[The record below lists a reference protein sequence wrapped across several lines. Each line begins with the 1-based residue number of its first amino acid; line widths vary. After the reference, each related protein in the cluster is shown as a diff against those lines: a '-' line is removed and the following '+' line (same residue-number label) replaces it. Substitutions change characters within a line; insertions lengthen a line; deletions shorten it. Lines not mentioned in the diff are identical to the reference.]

1 MVKKKKSN
9 KILYILLG
17 LVVLLVIFAI
27 VGKSAGWIG
36 KAKEI
41 EVELAKARSE
51 RIIETVSASGMI
63 QPVYEVKISPDVPGE
78 IIELNVEEGD
88 SVEREQ
94 VLIRLRPDI
103 YQSALERAKANLNQ
117 QKANLA
123 DARARIAR
131 AEAQLLRAENEYKR
145 NKDLRDQN
153 VISAADFE
161 ISEANYKVAQND
173 LISAKESENASEYIV
188 ASSQASVKE
197 AEENL
202 RFTTIRAP
210 ISGVVSKL
218 DVELGER
225 VVGTAQMT
233 GTEMLRI
240 ADLTKMEARVDVNE
254 NDIIRVSVG
263 DTAEIDVDSYTHT
276 GKLFT
281 GLVTN
286 IANTANDKT
295 SPDAVTEFE
304 VRIRILNSSYKEL
317 LEEQGTVSPFRPGM
331 TASVDITTEVKNDV
345 LTIPLAAVTTRN
357 PNEKNNEG
365 GEGKEEDEGENGEEE
380 GTESSGSSMGA
391 KKDEAVEVVF
401 LHEEGKAKMVEV
413 ETGISDFENIEILSG
428 ISDGDEVIKG
438 PFIAVSKRLKD
449 GDLVVEKKG
458 ANRNDEEEEE
468 SEE

>member
-1 MVKKKKSN
+1 MAKKKKSN
-9 KILYILLG
+9 KILYILVG
-17 LVVLLVIFAI
+17 LVVVLVIFAI

-41 EVELAKARSE
+41 EVETAKAQTE
-51 RIIETVSASGMI
+51 RIVETVSASGMI

-78 IIELNVEEGD
+78 IIELNIEEGD
-88 SVEREQ
+88 SVQRDQ
-94 VLIRLRPDI
+94 VLLRIRPDI
-103 YQSALERAKANLNQ
+103 YQSSLERAKANLNQ

-131 AEAQLLRAENEYKR
+131 AQAQLLRAENEYNR
-145 NKDLRDQN
+145 NRDLKDQN

-161 ISEANYKVAQND
+161 LSEANYKVAKND
-173 LISAKESENASEYIV
+173 LVSARESENASQYIV
-188 ASSQASVKE
+188 ASAEASVKE

-210 ISGVVSKL
+210 ISGIVSKL

-263 DTAEIDVDSYTHT
+263 DTAEVDVDSYTHT
-276 GKLFT
+276 GKLFK
-281 GLVTN
+281 GIVTN

-304 VRIRILNSSYKEL
+304 VRIRIINDSYREL
-317 LEEQGTVSPFRPGM
+317 VEEQGSVSPFRPGM
-331 TASVDITTEVKNDV
+331 TASVDITTEVKEDI

-357 PNEKNNEG
+357 PNDK
-365 GEGKEEDEGENGEEE
+365 KKAEGEEQDDAAEEKKS
-380 GTESSGSSMGA
+380 TGA
-391 KKDEAVEVVF
+391 KDEVVEVVF
-401 LHEEGKAKMVEV
+401 LFNEGQAKMVEV
-413 ETGISDFENIEILSG
+413 ETGISDFENIEILKG
-428 ISDGDEVIKG
+428 ISSGDEVVKG

-449 GDLVVEKKG
+449 GDLVTVKEGGKQG
-458 ANRNDEEEEE
+458 EEDE
-468 SEE
+468 SDD

>member
-1 MVKKKKSN
+1 
-9 KILYILLG
+9 
-17 LVVLLVIFAI
+17 
-27 VGKSAGWIG
+27 
-36 KAKEI
+36 
-41 EVELAKARSE
+41 
-51 RIIETVSASGMI
+51 MI

-88 SVEREQ
+88 SVQRGDL
-94 VLIRLRPDI
+94 LIKLKPDI
-103 YQSALERAKANLNQ
+103 YESALERVQANLNQ

-123 DARARIAR
+123 EASARVAR
-131 AEAQLLRAENEYKR
+131 AEAQLIRSESEFKR

-173 LISAKESENASEYIV
+173 LKSALESQKAARYIV
-188 ASSQASVKE
+188 ASAEASVKE
-197 AEENL
+197 ARENL
-202 RFTTIRAP
+202 GFTSIRAP
-210 ISGVVSKL
+210 ISGIVSKL

-254 NDIIRVSVG
+254 NDIIRVTEG

-276 GKLFT
+276 GKLFK
-281 GLVTN
+281 GVVTN

-304 VRIRILNSSYKEL
+304 VRIRILNSSYQDL
-317 LEEQGTVSPFRPGM
+317 LEEQRSVSPFRPGM
-331 TASVDITTEVKNDV
+331 TASVDVTTEVKNDI
-345 LTIPLAAVTTRN
+345 LTIPLSAVTTRN
-357 PNEKNNEG
+357 PNEKKSEEG
-365 GEGKEEDEGENGEEE
+365 GENEDEETSSEEE
-380 GTESSGSSMGA
+380 QNSQN

-401 LHEEGKAKMVEV
+401 LFDEGKAKMVEV
-413 ETGISDFENIEILSG
+413 QTGISDFENIEILSG
-428 ISDGDEVIKG
+428 IEKGNRVIKG

-449 GDLVVEKKG
+449 GDLVIEKNGGK
-458 ANRNDEEEEE
+458 NKEESTE

>member
-1 MVKKKKSN
+1 M
-9 KILYILLG
+9 
-17 LVVLLVIFAI
+17 IFAI

-41 EVELAKARSE
+41 EVETAKAQTE
-51 RIIETVSASGMI
+51 RIVETVSASGMI

-78 IIELNVEEGD
+78 IIELNIEEGD
-88 SVEREQ
+88 SVQRDQ
-94 VLIRLRPDI
+94 VLLRIRPDI
-103 YQSALERAKANLNQ
+103 YQSSLERAKANLNQ

-131 AEAQLLRAENEYKR
+131 AQAQLLRAENEYKR
-145 NKDLRDQN
+145 NRDLKDQN

-161 ISEANYKVAQND
+161 LSEANYKVAKND
-173 LISAKESENASEYIV
+173 LVSARESENASQYIV
-188 ASSQASVKE
+188 ASAEASVKE

-210 ISGVVSKL
+210 ISGIVSKL

-263 DTAEIDVDSYTHT
+263 DTAEVDVDSYTHT
-276 GKLFT
+276 GKLFK
-281 GLVTN
+281 GIVTN

-304 VRIRILNSSYKEL
+304 VRIRIINDSYREL
-317 LEEQGTVSPFRPGM
+317 VEEQGSVSPFRPGM
-331 TASVDITTEVKNDV
+331 TASVDITTEVKEDI

-357 PNEKNNEG
+357 PNDK
-365 GEGKEEDEGENGEEE
+365 KKAEGEEQDDAAEEKKS
-380 GTESSGSSMGA
+380 TGA
-391 KKDEAVEVVF
+391 KDEVVEVVF
-401 LHEEGKAKMVEV
+401 LFNEGQAKMVEV
-413 ETGISDFENIEILSG
+413 ETGISDFENIEILKG
-428 ISDGDEVIKG
+428 ISSGDEVVKG

-449 GDLVVEKKG
+449 GDLVTVKEGGKQG
-458 ANRNDEEEEE
+458 EEDE
-468 SEE
+468 SDD

>member
-1 MVKKKKSN
+1 MAKKKKSN
-9 KILYILLG
+9 KVLYILLG
-17 LVVLLVIFAI
+17 LVVLLVVFAI

-41 EVELAKARSE
+41 EVEVAEAKNE
-51 RIIETVSASGMI
+51 RIVETVSASGMI
-63 QPVYEVKISPDVPGE
+63 LPVYEVKISPDVPGE

-88 SVEREQ
+88 SVVRDQ

-103 YQSALERAKANLNQ
+103 YKSALERAKANLNQ

-123 DARARIAR
+123 DARARKAR
-131 AEAQLLRAENEYKR
+131 AEAQLIRAKNEFNR
-145 NKDLRDQN
+145 NKDLSDQS
-153 VISAADFE
+153 VISDADFE
-161 ISEANYKVAQND
+161 ISEANYKVALQD
-173 LISAKESENASEYIV
+173 LESAKESVNASQYIV
-188 ASSQASVKE
+188 KSAQATVEE

-202 RFTTIRAP
+202 RFTTIQAP
-210 ISGVVSKL
+210 ISGIVSKL

-254 NDIIRVSVG
+254 NDIIRVTEG

-276 GKLFT
+276 GKLFK

-304 VRIRILNSSYKEL
+304 VRIRILNSSYQEL
-317 LEEQGTVSPFRPGM
+317 VEEQGSVSPFRPGM
-331 TASVDITTEVKNDV
+331 TASVDVTTEVKDEI

-357 PNEKNNEG
+357 PNDKKVE
-365 GEGKEEDEGENGEEE
+365 GEEE
-380 GTESSGSSMGA
+380 SEEQEDESAESDESSA
-391 KKDEAVEVVF
+391 DNKDEAVEVVF
-401 LHEEGKAKMVEV
+401 LLDEGKAKMVEV

-428 ISDGDEVIKG
+428 IEKGDKIIKG

-449 GDLVVEKKG
+449 GDLVTVKEGKEKS
-458 ANRNDEEEEE
+458 EEEEVT
-468 SEE
+468 EE